1 MQKITLVLA
10 LQLIVVLPVFSLN
23 TIQDKISQEIL
34 EGLRNRPSVH
44 IPKNQKYPKNLE
56 EAKRWVKESFCFR
69 YEALI
74 AEISG
79 KPKSVWQAYYQE
91 AARLSKGVFE
101 KFGDICVIWLI
112 PEKEWGEFG
121 DIILYP
127 EQIREDYEKILQ
139 LDMPPADPVIFY
151 GLGLAHEAEQAMRE
165 KGRKPIYFP
174 VPVASSPLADLQ
186 YALYRLGRWREAM
199 EAIELYMQSLP
210 WFVDTLFERWI
221 ECATKV
227 YRKGKLPT
235 KFLLVQNPKIPQ
247 STSGGM
253 AAMKMKGIGFLL
265 RFKKGHHY
273 VPISRLSFFLGWK
286 VEREGMEIFL
296 KTQDR
301 EVKLTVGGRTA
312 YVNGFKVKL
321 NGFVWEEGKEVW
333 LPLQFVAMIGKGK
346 LKWEKGKGFIQMVL
360 PE

>member
-10 LQLIVVLPVFSLN
+10 LQLIVVLPVFSLT

-34 EGLRNRPSVH
+34 EGLRNRPSIH
-44 IPKNQKYPKNLE
+44 IPKNQKYPKNIE
-56 EAKRWVKESFCFR
+56 EAKRWVKEAFYFQ
-69 YEALI
+69 YEAFT
-74 AEISG
+74 AKMSG

-91 AARLSKGVFE
+91 AARLSRGVFE

-139 LDMPPADPVIFY
+139 LNMPPADPVIFY
-151 GLGLAHEAEQAMRE
+151 GLGLAREAEQAMKE
-165 KGRKPIYFP
+165 MGRKPIHFP
-174 VPVASSPLADLQ
+174 IPADSSPLATLQ
-186 YALYRLGRWREAM
+186 DALYHLGRWREAM
-199 EAIELYMQSLP
+199 DAIELYMQSLP

-227 YRKGKLPT
+227 YQKGELPT

-247 STSGGM
+247 ATSGGM
-253 AAMKMKGIGFLL
+253 SAMKMKGVAFLL

-273 VPISRLSFFLGWK
+273 VPIFRLSLFLGWK
-286 VEREGMEIFL
+286 VERKGREIFL

-301 EVKLTVGGRTA
+301 EVKLTVGERTA
-312 YVNGFKVKL
+312 SVNGFKVKMS
-321 NGFVWEEGKEVW
+321 GFVWEEDKEVW
-333 LPLQFVAMIGKGK
+333 LPLQFVAAIAKGK
-346 LKWEKGKGFIQMVL
+346 LRWEKGRGFIQMAL
-360 PE
+360 PD

>member
-1 MQKITLVLA
+1 MLS
-10 LQLIVVLPVFSLN
+10 VFSLT

-34 EGLRNRPSVH
+34 EGLRNRPSVY
-44 IPKNQKYPKNLE
+44 IPKNQKYPKDLE
-56 EAKRWVKESFCFR
+56 EAKRWVKEAFCFQ
-69 YEALI
+69 YEAFT
-74 AEISG
+74 AKMSG

-101 KFGDICVIWLI
+101 KFGDIHVIWLV

-151 GLGLAHEAEQAMRE
+151 GLSLAHEAEQATKER
-165 KGRKPIYFP
+165 GRKPIYFP
-174 VPVASSPLADLQ
+174 IPADSSPLATLQ
-186 YALYRLGRWREAM
+186 DALYHLGRWKEAM
-199 EAIELYMQSLP
+199 EAIELYIQSLP
-210 WFVDTLFERWI
+210 WFTDILFERWI

-227 YRKGKLPT
+227 YRKGELPT
-235 KFLLVQNPKIPQ
+235 KFLLVQNLKVHQTGPGAISVQ
-247 STSGGM
+247 
-253 AAMKMKGIGFLL
+253 KMKGFALPL
-265 RFKKGHHY
+265 RFKNGHHY

-286 VEREGMEIFL
+286 VERDGKEIVF

-301 EVKLTVGGRTA
+301 ETRLELGSKTA
-312 YVNGFKVKL
+312 YVNGFKVRL
-321 NGFVWEEGKEVW
+321 NGFVWEERKEVW
-333 LPLQFVAMIGKGK
+333 LPLQFVAMIEKGK
-346 LKWEKGKGFIQMVL
+346 LKWEKGKGLIQMVL